1 MSLLAWLTL
10 GFLAIL
16 LGLAGVLF
24 SGLGR
29 LGQLAEQPPRE
40 PSGAPLVSLVV
51 AARDEARGIEA
62 AARSLLAQQYPALE
76 IIAVDDRSGDD
87 TGAILDRLAAADARL
102 RIVHVR
108 ELPPGWLGKNYAL
121 SVGAAAARG
130 EWLLF
135 ADADIVMHPDT
146 LSRAV
151 GYAERGGLDQLAVM
165 PDLVMPGLMLMSF
178 ATAFLCWGT
187 VVLRPW
193 RVRDPR
199 TRSSVGIGAFNLVRR
214 STYQRVGG
222 HAPIRLRPDDDLK
235 LGKLLKQSG
244 ASCDFLLGRR
254 MLSVEW
260 YRSVPELI
268 DGLMKNSFAVVEY
281 HALPMLI
288 GALPYLVA
296 GLGPLAVLAL
306 GDWTARAIAALAILV
321 QLGVMLRGARELGAP
336 RRVALLY
343 PAVGVLFAWI
353 TLRALVVNLWQRGI
367 VWRGT
372 FYPLSELRKNRV

>member
-1 MSLLAWLTL
+1 MSALAWATL

-16 LGLAGVLF
+16 VGLAGVLVR
-24 SGLGR
+24 GLGR
-29 LGQLAEQPPRE
+29 LGRLAEHPPRE
-40 PSGAPLVSLVV
+40 AAGAPLVSLVV
-51 AARDEARGIEA
+51 AARDEARGIDA
-62 AARSLLAQQYPALE
+62 AARSLLAQRYPALE
-76 IIAVDDRSGDD
+76 IIAVDDRSSDG
-87 TGAILDRLAAADARL
+87 TGAMLDRLAASDTRL
-102 RIVHVR
+102 RVVHLR
-108 ELPPGWLGKNYAL
+108 ELPPGWLGKNHAL

-151 GYAERGGLDQLAVM
+151 GYAERGGLDHLAVM
-165 PDLVMPGLMLMSF
+165 PDLVMPGLLLMSF
-178 ATAFLCWGT
+178 GTAFLCWGT
-187 VVLRPW
+187 VLLRPW
-193 RVRDPR
+193 RVRNPR
-199 TRSSVGIGAFNLVRR
+199 SRTSVGIGAFNLVRR
-214 STYQRVGG
+214 TTYQRVGG

-244 ASCDFLLGRR
+244 ASSDFLLGRGVI
-254 MLSVEW
+254 SVEW

-281 HALPMLI
+281 HALPMLA
-288 GALPYLVA
+288 GVLPYLVA
-296 GLGPLAVLAL
+296 GLGPLLVLAL
-306 GDWTARAIAALAILV
+306 GDWLARGLAALAILV
-321 QLGVMLRGARELGAP
+321 QLGVMLRGARELDAP

-343 PAVGVLFAWI
+343 PVVGVLFAWI